1 MMEKDNRKS
10 YYKNMIILMVGG
22 IESERVL
29 RYIYLIMKD
38 IVKELRT

>member
-1 MMEKDNRKS
+1 MKDNKAF
-10 YYKNMIILMVGG
+10 YKNMIILMVGG

-29 RYIYLIMKD
+29 RYIYLIIKD